1 MIFYYLSYA
10 PKIHGYDRMYDQ
22 DIRNYVR
29 SIQIGR
35 LKHAFLK
42 IKGRILNSYRPK
54 IRMTLN
60 FLVYIIKNKF

>member
-1 MIFYYLSYA
+1 MILYYLSYA

-42 IKGRILNSYRPK
+42 IKGRILNK
-54 IRMTLN
+54 L
-60 FLVYIIKNKF
+60 

>member
-1 MIFYYLSYA
+1 MIFSYLSYA

-42 IKGRILNSYRPK
+42 IKGRILNK
-54 IRMTLN
+54 LQA
-60 FLVYIIKNKF
+60 KNPNDLKFSGLHYKE